1 MKSSAKRST
10 KRLAVFFR
18 VVFVGKVFL
27 FAVVGLVVPVANAS
41 EQLMQ
46 KGGCISC
53 HRVDQKLIGPGFKQV
68 AAQYKETDGA
78 TAYLFQ
84 KVREGGEGVWGDM
97 PMQPNGPQKI
107 SDEDLQAIV
116 TWILSLKA
124 L

>member
-1 MKSSAKRST
+1 
-10 KRLAVFFR
+10 
-18 VVFVGKVFL
+18 
-27 FAVVGLVVPVANAS
+27 
-41 EQLMQ
+41 MQ

-78 TAYLFQ
+78 AEYLFQ

-107 SDEDLQAIV
+107 SDEDLHAIV
-116 TWILSLKA
+116 AWILRL
-124 L
+124 